1 MASATLAVARNQ
13 LSLMARDNR
22 LRLLAV
28 AVLLLAVASLAT
40 GAARLQAQLAER
52 QAATRQDQAIWDAL
66 GPINPHG
73 AAHAGRTVYA
83 PLSSL
88 SVFEPGLS
96 DQLGSSVKLEGHSQN
111 PSRDRPMEGGTA
123 ISRFGG
129 FSAAWALQVAAPLLI
144 ILAGF
149 SVFSGERAR
158 ERLRQ
163 ELGAGASARTLVF
176 GRLIGLAAASGL
188 LLAAFVGVGGV
199 MLAATGASWREGVG
213 LLAMGAGYGLY
224 LLIFVAL
231 TIGVSALMVSA
242 RGTLV
247 TLLAFWAAATLLIPR
262 VAPAVA
268 ETLRPTPSA
277 PAFEAAVTDEA
288 KNGVSGHDPADERLA
303 ALKESLLKQH
313 GVTKVEDLPFNFDGV
328 ALEFGEKNS
337 TDTYNRHYDRL
348 FGAYRQQD
356 AIQQAFSLASPTMA
370 VTPWSRAFAGSDFAA
385 HRVFLREAE
394 TYRYSLIQALNRDV
408 RVNKPKTAD
417 PYKADVSAIA
427 EGLAFAPRLASPAQ
441 AWAAQ
446 KLNLLILGAWAAA
459 ALAFAAFAARRL
471 ERTA

>member
-1 MASATLAVARNQ
+1 MASPTLAIARNQ

-22 LRLLAV
+22 LRWLAL
-28 AVLLLAVASLAT
+28 AVLLLAIASLAT
-40 GAARLQAQLAER
+40 GAARLQAQVAER

-66 GPINPHG
+66 GAINPHG

-83 PLSSL
+83 PLSAL

-111 PSRDRPMEGGTA
+111 PSRDRPMEGGAA

-129 FSAAWALQVAAPLLI
+129 FSAAWALQVAGPLLI

-149 SVFSGERAR
+149 SVFSGERPR

-163 ELGAGASARTLVF
+163 ELGAGAAARTLVF
-176 GRLIGLAAASGL
+176 GRLIGLAVAAL
-188 LLAAFVGVGGV
+188 ALLAAFAGVGGV
-199 MLAATGASWREGVG
+199 MLAATGASWQDGLG
-213 LLAMGAGYGLY
+213 LLAMSAGYGLY
-224 LLIFVAL
+224 LLTFAAL
-231 TIGVSALMVSA
+231 TVGASALMASA
-242 RGTLV
+242 RATLV
-247 TLLAFWAAATLLIPR
+247 TLLAFWAASTLLIPR

-268 ETLRPTPSA
+268 ETLHPTPSA
-277 PAFEAAVTDEA
+277 PAFEAAVTGEA
-288 KNGVSGHDPADERLA
+288 KNGVSGHDPADKRLD
-303 ALKESLLKQH
+303 ALRARTLKDY
-313 GVTKVEDLPFNFDGV
+313 GVAKVEDLPFNFDGV

-337 TDTYNRHYDRL
+337 TDTYNRHYDAL

-356 AIQQAFSLASPTMA
+356 AIQQAFSLVSPAMA

-385 HRVFLREAE
+385 HRLFLREAE
-394 TYRYSLIQALNRDV
+394 TYRYTLIQALNRDV

-417 PYKADVSAIA
+417 PYKANVSTIA
-427 EGLAFAPRLASPAQ
+427 AELTFKPRVTTPAE

-446 KLNLLILGAWAAA
+446 RSSLLILGAWAAA
-459 ALAFAAFAARRL
+459 ALAFAAFAARRM